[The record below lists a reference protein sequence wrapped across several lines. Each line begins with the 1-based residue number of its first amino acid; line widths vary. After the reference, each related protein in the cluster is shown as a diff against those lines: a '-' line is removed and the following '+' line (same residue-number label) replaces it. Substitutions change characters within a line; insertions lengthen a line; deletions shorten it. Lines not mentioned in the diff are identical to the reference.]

1 MAVAGGNVSFH
12 AYSSTRTAAYFAERI
27 GVRPTRVA
35 EIGDPVGKGIYGRR
49 HQDAIWT
56 LEVECPEDALEP
68 LDAALLTLLSQFDGL
83 EEVLDE
89 LRADFDLRVR
99 CYGQSNSVQGGF
111 WLGVP
116 VLQRLGRLGVDFVC
130 TVYLDEPEA

>member
-12 AYSSTRTAAYFAERI
+12 AYSSTRTAAYFAERV

-35 EIGDPVGKGIYGRR
+35 EIGDPMGRGTSGRR

-56 LEVECPEDALEP
+56 LELECPERAIEP
-68 LDAALLTLLSQFDGL
+68 LDDALMTLLSHFDGL
-83 EEVLDE
+83 EDVLDE
-89 LRADFDLRVR
+89 LRSEFDLRVR
-99 CYGQSNSVQGGF
+99 CYGSSDSTQGGF